1 MATFPLTYT
10 NVAGSSVTVNPASVQ
25 VELVSRTIRTT
36 SLSGRQQV
44 RSFGTSYYNV
54 TVNFPPLIEEDFE
67 QVKAKLTALRGGIG
81 TTLTLATKPFTN
93 KRVSGR
99 TDAGEAI
106 SSSSTAIGSTS
117 ITTVGSNEFKPG
129 EYFTFS
135 GPSGHTKMYQ
145 VITCSGTTL
154 TFEPFLQAVVTNSHT
169 IKSGSSNQLTCRLA
183 DDNITYSQGADGFTK
198 ISFKAIEVI

>member
-1 MATFPLTYT
+1 M
-10 NVAGSSVTVNPASVQ
+10 AGSSVTVNPASVQ

-99 TDAGEAI
+99 TDAQENI

-117 ITTVGSNEFKPG
+117 ITTSGSDKFKPG
-129 EYFTFS
+129 EYFKFS
-135 GPSGHTKMYQ
+135 NHTKMYQ
-145 VITCSGTTL
+145 VITCSGQTL
-154 TFEPFLQAVVTNSHT
+154 TFEPFLQTAVTNSHH
-169 IKSGSSNQLTCRLA
+169 IDSGSANFLTCRLA
-183 DDNITYSQGADGFTK
+183 DDNISYSQGADGFTK